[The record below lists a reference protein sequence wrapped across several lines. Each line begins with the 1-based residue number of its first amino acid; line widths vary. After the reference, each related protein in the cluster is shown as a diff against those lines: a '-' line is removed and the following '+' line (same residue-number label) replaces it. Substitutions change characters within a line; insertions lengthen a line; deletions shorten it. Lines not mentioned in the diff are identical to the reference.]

1 MICLLGSKI
10 ISLTPSTQAANNT
23 GIEIKKLNFA
33 ESTLENPKNLAH
45 EIVIPDRLVPGIKA
59 RTWANPINNAFL
71 LDIFLLNSIV
81 TFVLSEKYNTIEKNN
96 VAKATTFTS

>member
-1 MICLLGSKI
+1 MICLLGSKT

-59 RTWANPINNAFL
+59 RT
-71 LDIFLLNSIV
+71 
-81 TFVLSEKYNTIEKNN
+81 
-96 VAKATTFTS
+96 